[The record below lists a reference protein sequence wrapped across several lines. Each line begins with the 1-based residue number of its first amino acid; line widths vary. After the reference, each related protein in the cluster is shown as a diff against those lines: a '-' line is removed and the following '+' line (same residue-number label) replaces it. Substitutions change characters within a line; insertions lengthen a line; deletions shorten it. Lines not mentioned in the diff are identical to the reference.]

1 MVKHLF
7 GRVFPKFKVG
17 REIVLDPHSKLRVNL
32 VTSWNIRCGV
42 AAYSAFLANELKKK
56 ADVRIVPLQSELSA
70 FSPYFLILGFKAS
83 RFPSIVH
90 VQFEYSLFPA
100 LRIGIKKTLLSFGA
114 FLFYIGLALGKSQ
127 VVTTFHEV
135 RKVKAGGKSGYA
147 YVNLLHRLI
156 FRVSNLIVV
165 HNSESK
171 ILMEKIY
178 GVSKLKVIPHGL
190 YEKPIF
196 LDQNE
201 CKKQLGVSG
210 KTTVTIPGFISPAK
224 GHDLVVSILPQ
235 LDKNVNLIIAGGT
248 RTDDGAKFLENLK
261 ELAQSRGCLARIKF
275 TGYLP
280 DLTVVINATDIA
292 VLPYKAIT
300 ESGILRLLIAY
311 RTPTVTSD
319 LPAFKE
325 VLQEYDCIKLFESN
339 NKDKLLESICSLI
352 NNKKTRD
359 YLREQCQK
367 MWESNRWSVIA
378 RRHMET
384 YLELISGHPDFIYD
398 EGKQRERIDW
408 LKENVSGSAL
418 EIGCAGGFVT
428 SYVNADAGLDINPWR
443 IKFAK
448 VKHPEKDFIIASAA
462 TLPFKSKA
470 FDTVLIP
477 EILEHVQLDYAKKIV
492 AEAKNVAKKILA
504 TVPNADKK
512 NYDKLL
518 VENPEH
524 LWFPTKEIVKKMI
537 KDCQIQYTNE
547 KDFMLVRWT
556 STQTKTNY

>member
-1 MVKHLF
+1 MVKRIIRKMVKHLV
-7 GRVFPKFKVG
+7 GQALPKFKAGGKVA
-17 REIVLDPHSKLRVNL
+17 LDPHSKLRVNL

-42 AAYSAFLANELKKK
+42 AAYSAFLADELKER
-56 ADVRIVPLQSELSA
+56 ADVRVVNLQRELRA

-83 RFPSIVH
+83 RVPSIVH

-100 LRIGIKKTLLSFGA
+100 LKIGIKKTLLSFGA

-135 RKVKAGGKSGYA
+135 RTVKAGGKTGYA

-171 ILMEKIY
+171 TLMEKIY
-178 GVSKLKVIPHGL
+178 GVNKLKIIPHGL
-190 YEKPIF
+190 YETPIF

-201 CKKQLGVSG
+201 CKKQFGLSG
-210 KTTVTIPGFISPAK
+210 KTVVTIPGFISPAK
-224 GHDLVVSILPQ
+224 GHDLVISILPQ

-248 RTDDGAKFLENLK
+248 KTDDGNRFLEKLK
-261 ELAQSRGCLARIKF
+261 ELAQSHGCLDRITF

-280 DLTVVINATDIA
+280 DLTVVINATDVAI
-292 VLPYKAIT
+292 LPYRAIT
-300 ESGILRLLIAY
+300 ESGILRLLIAH
-311 RTPTVTSD
+311 RIPTITSD

-325 VLQEYDCIKLFESN
+325 VLQEYDCIKLFEGN
-339 NKDKLLESICSLI
+339 NKEKLLESVCSLI
-352 NNKKTRD
+352 NSEKTRD
-359 YLREQCQK
+359 YLKEQCLK
-367 MWESNRWSVIA
+367 MWENNRWRAIA

-398 EGKQRERIDW
+398 EEKQRERIDW

-428 SYVNADAGLDINPWR
+428 SYANADVGLDINPWR

-462 TLPFKSKA
+462 ALPFKGKA

-477 EILEHVQLDYAKKIV
+477 EILEHVQLDYAEKIV
-492 AEAKNVAKKILA
+492 TEAKNVANKIVA
-504 TVPNADKK
+504 TVPNADKE

-518 VENPEH
+518 VENQEH
-524 LWFPTKEIVKKMI
+524 LWFPTKKIILDLMGNCVIEYST
-537 KDCQIQYTNE
+537 QN
-547 KDFMLVRWT
+547 DFMLIQW
-556 STQTKTNY
+556 S